1 MSQLIIAIGRE
12 SGSGGL
18 EIARTLA
25 DRFGLPLYDKS
36 ILQSAAEDRGVD
48 PKSLEQ
54 YDERPRS
61 PLFYRSIKGFSSAP
75 EDGVAQMQFDLLR
88 RHAAAGESFVVL
100 GRCAEEVL
108 ADYECLVS
116 IFIEAD
122 LDFRIRRTP
131 SAGKR
136 GAGIYPQSR
145 IASAASIMT
154 STAKTTGATP
164 RATIWSSTAPGW
176 AYPARQTCW
185 NITSAP
191 VRRIWTASRPV
202 WCKGGADVRTTGR
215 EKNVGRTGSVFSP
228 GTG

>member
-25 DRFGLPLYDKS
+25 ERFGLPLYDKS

-61 PLFYRSIKGFSSAP
+61 PLFYRSIKGFSNAP

-88 RHAAAGESFVVL
+88 QHAAAGESFVVL

-108 ADYECLVS
+108 A
-116 IFIEAD
+116 AD
-122 LDFRIRRTP
+122 TP
-131 SAGKR
+131 AGKR
-136 GAGIYPQSR
+136 SAGIYPQAGS
-145 IASAASIMT
+145 
-154 STAKTTGATP
+154 
-164 RATIWSSTAPGW
+164 
-176 AYPARQTCW
+176 
-185 NITSAP
+185 SAP
-191 VRRIWTASRPV
+191 RLS
-202 WCKGGADVRTTGR
+202 
-215 EKNVGRTGSVFSP
+215 
-228 GTG
+228 

>member
-1 MSQLIIAIGRE
+1 MSQLIVSIGRE

-25 DRFGLPLYDKS
+25 KRFDLPLYDRS
-36 ILQSAAEDRGVD
+36 ILHTAAEAKGLNA
-48 PKSLEQ
+48 KELAQ

-61 PLFYRSIKGFSSAP
+61 PLFYRSIKGFSNAP

-108 ADYECLVS
+108 ADCEGLVS

-131 SAGKR
+131 LPGNEALDFIRKQDRQRRIYHDQHCKGDWGDAQNYDLVINSAR
-136 GAGIYPQSR
+136 LDI
-145 IASAASIMT
+145 
-154 STAKTTGATP
+154 
-164 RATIWSSTAPGW
+164 PGTVDVLEH
-176 AYPARQTCW
+176 YIRARQACLE
-185 NITSAP
+185 NQAAC
-191 VRRIWTASRPV
+191 V
-202 WCKGGADVRTTGR
+202 
-215 EKNVGRTGSVFSP
+215 
-228 GTG
+228 